1 MQSYMQKKF
10 KDGCV
15 SRLAANM
22 AGFITWYGDRTK
34 ISSVCVRRYP
44 LSACEDILDS
54 MRGYPQR
61 FMRISSRPREDILV
75 FRYVYSSACKR
86 RQQPCQRRLCVSRS

>member
-15 SRLAANM
+15 SRLAASM

-34 ISSVCVRRYP
+34 ISSVCVRGYS
-44 LSACEDILDS
+44 LSACEDILCL
-54 MRGYPQR
+54 RA
-61 FMRISSRPREDILV
+61 RISSTACEDILN
-75 FRYVYSSACKR
+75 
-86 RQQPCQRRLCVSRS
+86 VS

>member
-34 ISSVCVRRYP
+34 ISSVCVRGYP
-44 LSACEDILDS
+44 RQHARISSTFHEDILTT
-54 MRGYPQR
+54 P
-61 FMRISSRPREDILV
+61 
-75 FRYVYSSACKR
+75 
-86 RQQPCQRRLCVSRS
+86 